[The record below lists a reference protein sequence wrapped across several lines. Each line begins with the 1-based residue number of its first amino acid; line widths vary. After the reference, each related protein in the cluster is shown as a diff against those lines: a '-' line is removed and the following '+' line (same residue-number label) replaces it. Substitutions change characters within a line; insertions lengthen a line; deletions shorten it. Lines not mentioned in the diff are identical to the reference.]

1 MKICL
6 IDNYDSFTFNLEHQ
20 LASFEVDVD
29 VIRND
34 QMSLEELES
43 LDYDGFVIGPGPS
56 NPNNAGICVDLIK
69 RFYQSKP
76 ILGVCLGHQCI
87 GAAFGAEI
95 IKCKNIKHGKTSL
108 IDHDGTSLFKN
119 IKNPYHVMRYHSLV
133 IDEATLSDDLF
144 VNARVKDKTEDSI
157 MAIRH
162 KKHNLVGIQFHTESI
177 FTDQGSKLIF
187 NFLES
192 INVN

>member
-1 MKICL
+1 
-6 IDNYDSFTFNLEHQ
+6 
-20 LASFEVDVD
+20 
-29 VIRND
+29 
-34 QMSLEELES
+34 
-43 LDYDGFVIGPGPS
+43 
-56 NPNNAGICVDLIK
+56 
-69 RFYQSKP
+69 
-76 ILGVCLGHQCI
+76 
-87 GAAFGAEI
+87 
-95 IKCKNIKHGKTSL
+95 
-108 IDHDGTSLFKN
+108 
-119 IKNPYHVMRYHSLV
+119 MRYHSLV

-144 VNARVKDKTEDSI
+144 INARVKDKTEDSI

>member
-34 QMSLEELES
+34 QMSLEELEL

-56 NPNNAGICVDLIK
+56 NPNKAGICVDLIK